1 MSIYLSIVLC
11 VIYQSVFWLFFY
23 SSKCLFISMSICHS
37 ICVLFYCSIVL
48 SIILPIYCLI
58 VSVVLSIVPSI
69 HHLYKMF
76 LYLFSINKLLTIK
89 VSFCL
94 SLFILSGFPQRV
106 CQRKRACG
114 EQERV
119 PQAQT
124 SAADRERTQ
133 WISGMDLQSRS
144 VHKTHKQMY
153 RYKLMSWII
162 CRM

>member
-1 MSIYLSIVLC
+1 MSSINRSFDCSFIHLNVCLYLSIC
-11 VIYQSVFWLFFY
+11 RSV
-23 SSKCLFISMSICHS
+23 
-37 ICVLFYCSIVL
+37 YCSIVL
-48 SIILPIYCLI
+48 SIILPIYCSI

-119 PQAQT
+119 SQAQT

-153 RYKLMSWII
+153 RYKLMS
-162 CRM
+162 